1 MDTTKKYNSL
11 DDFDSIDDFEE
22 FFDLLSEEGEN
33 LKNEKNKV
41 FTPTSTPPDD
51 DEFEFVDYRSQGV
64 CYKIPKLKRERR
76 YYIDNEI
83 KVTISGEP
91 AREISTGN
99 NSFYIQGGFQ
109 DKTMEVSFG
118 LYEYNCTHLTKHMMV
133 AIYREG
139 VGEPIWKQ
147 TYEQEEFIN
156 IDNIKCS
163 HWEYGKHFMLIC
175 GAHEKS
181 GASYITMGDSIRFNL
196 SLLQHGESMEKCTI
210 NEIALHR
217 TERMREGD
225 IVEKIVMTIKL
236 DKKPGDDNE
245 FTFHCTGN
253 DYQPMLTGFDA
264 SFRGR
269 KSIKQD
275 ITSDMIWTAGT
286 YWIYCLQNGE
296 PTYKAMVRY
305 DGETFMPIQPERVL
319 PNSDDYLYMKHLLT
333 GCKADRWR
341 RLAILPGLNGCKREV
356 IAKLKSIVLNDMR
369 EKYSLKGI
377 STSANYC
384 TECMEEGFL
393 KAFVPLA
400 TPNYQY
406 KIADCN
412 SLTEQRYSTDP
423 LEEVK
428 SFIGECS
435 YRTMVLHNIGA
446 LLTSTGQIVIEK
458 IGKWIQEEEHNCL
471 LLCGSE
477 SECTAVI
484 ESSPVMQ
491 SIFAEKKII
500 KQENYSLCEQIHC
513 MRKILETN
521 DFFVEGEC
529 KKQLVAFMTAA
540 REKGDGMRWRKK
552 DLEKIFKEKIYPRIC
567 ERILNMPTSEKQGFA
582 AVSMV
587 EPGDL
592 DIDFSD
598 NAHSQFDKS
607 MSELNA
613 MTGLR
618 NLKQHLNTMFYNMKI
633 ENMRRSHGLS
643 VSAPGSHHMLFTG
656 NPGTGKSTV
665 ARKIGAIFHSLGV
678 LSKGDVIITE
688 RSKLVGRY
696 IGETERNMQT
706 TLEMARGNVLF
717 IDEAYT
723 LCDNADDRKDFGA
736 HVIDALLT
744 VLAQPNPDMLIIFA
758 GYEKEINRMM
768 EINQGLSGRFPFK
781 LHFDDYS
788 AEELMQIA
796 TGILTKQDYQ
806 LNDDAAECLREGIA
820 STLAHK
826 DSQFSNARW
835 ATQLIQAG
843 ILPSMSM
850 RLMTEGNIIDREAL
864 TVIKKCDVE
873 RGLEKFAYTPTIDI
887 SRPKIGFAV

>member
-11 DDFDSIDDFEE
+11 DDFDNIDDFEE
-22 FFDLLSEEGEN
+22 FFNLLSEEGEN
-33 LKNEKNKV
+33 LENEKNKV
-41 FTPTSTPPDD
+41 LTPTSTLPDD

-91 AREISTGN
+91 EREIYTGN

-109 DKTMEVSFG
+109 GKSISLSFN
-118 LYEYNCTHLTKHMMV
+118 LHEYNPAHIAKHMMV

-139 VGEPIWKQ
+139 IGEPIWKQ
-147 TYEQEEFIN
+147 TYEQLDIMNFDN
-156 IDNIKCS
+156 IDCS
-163 HWEYGKHFMLIC
+163 MWEYGKYFILIC
-175 GAHEKS
+175 GAHENP
-181 GASYITMGDSIRFNL
+181 GTSYITMGDSIRLNL
-196 SLLQHGESMEKCTI
+196 SLLQHGESIEKSTI
-210 NEIALHR
+210 NEIALQK
-217 TERMREGD
+217 TERMREGE
-225 IVEKIVMTIKL
+225 IVEKIVMTVKL
-236 DKKPGDDNE
+236 DKKPGDGNE

-253 DYQPMLTGFDA
+253 DYQPMLTGFEA

-269 KSIKQD
+269 KSIKLD

-296 PTYKAMVRY
+296 PSYKAMVRY
-305 DGETFMPIQPERVL
+305 DGEVFMPTQPERVL

-333 GCKADRWR
+333 GSKADRWR
-341 RLAILPGLNGCKREV
+341 RLAMLPGLNGCKRE
-356 IAKLKSIVLNDMR
+356 IISKLKNIVLNDMR
-369 EKYSLKGI
+369 EKYSLKEI
-377 STSANYC
+377 ATPSNYC
-384 TECMEEGFL
+384 TECMEDSFL
-393 KAFVPLA
+393 NVFVPLA
-400 TPNYQY
+400 TPNCYY

-412 SLTEQRYSTDP
+412 CLTEQRYSTDP
-423 LEEVK
+423 LEEIK
-428 SFIGECS
+428 SFISECS
-435 YRTMVLHNIGA
+435 GRTMILHNIGA

-458 IGKWIQEEEHNCL
+458 IGKWVQEQERNSL

-477 SECTAVI
+477 SECNAVI
-484 ESSPVMQ
+484 ESSPIMQ
-491 SIFAEKKII
+491 SIFAEKKMI
-500 KQENYSLCEQIHC
+500 KQENYSLCEQIYH
-513 MRKILETN
+513 MRKTIEAN
-521 DFFVEGEC
+521 DFFVEGES
-529 KKQLVAFMTAA
+529 KRQLVKFITSA
-540 REKGDGMRWRKK
+540 REKGDGMRWRKT

-567 ERILNMPTSEKQGFA
+567 ERIVNLPPNEKQGI
-582 AVSMV
+582 VTMSMV
-587 EPGDL
+587 EPQDL
-592 DIDFSD
+592 DIEFNDSTPSLFET
-598 NAHSQFDKS
+598 A

-613 MTGLR
+613 MTGLH

-643 VSAPGSHHMLFTG
+643 VSAPGCHHMLFTG

-678 LSKGDVIITE
+678 LSKGEVIITE

-723 LCDNADDRKDFGA
+723 LCDGADDRKDFGA

-744 VLAQPNPDMLIIFA
+744 VLAQPSPDMLIIFA
-758 GYEKEINRMM
+758 GYENEINRMM

-796 TGILTKQDYQ
+796 TGLLTQQDYR
-806 LNDDAAECLREGIA
+806 LSDEAADCLRSGIA
-820 STLAHK
+820 SSHAHK

-835 ATQLIQAG
+835 VTQLIKAG
-843 ILPSMSM
+843 ILPAMSM

-873 RGLEKFAYTPTIDI
+873 RGLEKFAYTPTVDI